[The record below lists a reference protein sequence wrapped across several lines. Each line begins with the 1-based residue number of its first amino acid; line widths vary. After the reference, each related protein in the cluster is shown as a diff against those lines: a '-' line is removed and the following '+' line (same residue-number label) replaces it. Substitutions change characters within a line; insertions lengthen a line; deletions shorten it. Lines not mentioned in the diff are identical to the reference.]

1 MGGKSSAPSAPN
13 PAQTAGAQ
21 QALNQVNQYSPL
33 GSSVYTPTGQSID
46 GVPTYN
52 NTTTLSPQM
61 QQLFNQQISN
71 QTGLA
76 GGEQSLVGKVD
87 SSAGTSNP
95 FGLQGNAGVSSGQL
109 SNMFNQQQNAAYESQ
124 MGYLQPQFQQ
134 QTGQLQDQL
143 AQQGITE
150 ASNPTAYANSM
161 KLMNDQQTFQGQ
173 QAYNNS
179 YQTGLQGMQSLFGMG
194 ATNANLNN
202 SANQQY
208 LGDQTTQINQ
218 LNALL
223 GTTQA
228 QMPSFSSNGQN
239 SNYMNAVQNQYN
251 SQLASYNNQQSGLFG
266 LGSAGLMA
274 YAMA

>member
-87 SSAGTSNP
+87 SSAGTANP

-150 ASNPTAYANSM
+150 ASNPTAYANAM

>member
-109 SNMFNQQQNAAYESQ
+109 STMFNQQQNAASESQ

-150 ASNPTAYANSM
+150 ASNPTAYANAM